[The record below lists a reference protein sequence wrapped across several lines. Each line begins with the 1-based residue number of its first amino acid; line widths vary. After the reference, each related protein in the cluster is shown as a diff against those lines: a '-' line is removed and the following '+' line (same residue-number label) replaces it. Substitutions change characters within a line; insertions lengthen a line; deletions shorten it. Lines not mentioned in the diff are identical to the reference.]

1 MRVGRVGRRI
11 ATAAAIAMFASASP
25 AATAA
30 PLPVAMAALGDSIS
44 RGFDACGFYFD
55 CTHRSWATGDDDQV
69 ASHRSRL
76 VAAGDKSLVS
86 TNVARTGAMV
96 EQLADQADAAVAAR
110 ASYVTIEIGANDACR
125 PSVAEMT
132 AVADFAERLHSA
144 LARLA
149 DGLPQAQIFVASV
162 PDLMQVWEVGHAH
175 RFAQLAW
182 AKLHVCSAMLAD
194 PTSTEPA
201 DVERRQS
208 VRDRVQA
215 YNVELAK
222 ACADYG
228 DKCRYDGGAVFATRF
243 TSHDLSKW
251 DWFHPNVFG
260 QRLLAEATWGAGWFR
275 ATS

>member
-1 MRVGRVGRRI
+1 MRVSRVGRRI
-11 ATAAAIAMFASASP
+11 AAAAAIAVFASAAP

-69 ASHRSRL
+69 GSHRSRL

-86 TNVARTGAMV
+86 TNVAQTGALV
-96 EQLADQADAAVAAR
+96 GQLADQADAAVAAG

-125 PSVAEMT
+125 PSAAEMT
-132 AVADFAERLHSA
+132 AVADFGERLRSA
-144 LARLA
+144 LARLH
-149 DGLPQAQIFVASV
+149 DGLPRAQVFVASI
-162 PDLMQVWEVGHAH
+162 PDLMRVWEVGHSH

-182 AKLHVCSAMLAD
+182 AKLHVCPSLLAD
-194 PTSTEPA
+194 PTSTGSA
-201 DVERRQS
+201 DVERRKS
-208 VRDRVQA
+208 VHDRVEA

-222 ACADYG
+222 ACTDYG
-228 DKCRYDGGAVFATRF
+228 DQCRYDGGAVFATRF

-260 QRLLAEATWGAGWFR
+260 QHLLAEATWGAGFFR